1 MSKFILRDKYFQKA
15 KHNGYRARSAYKLK
29 EIQDKFKLIQKA
41 DRALDLGCAPGSFLQ
56 ILAGIVGPE
65 GIVVGID
72 ILPTI
77 KLPQKNVVTIQGDIR
92 EIDTVE
98 LCSLYATSD
107 GFNVITCDIA
117 PNISG
122 VREVDNRNV
131 SELYDAV
138 QNVVTKGLK
147 TGGHFVLKSFFSD
160 DFKSI
165 KSGLTTMFRTVSA
178 FKPAASRSASS
189 EIYLVAVGKK

>member
-1 MSKFILRDKYFQKA
+1 MSKFIIQDKYFQKA

-29 EIQDKFKLIQKA
+29 EIQERFKLIKKA
-41 DRALDLGCAPGSFLQ
+41 DRVLDLGCSPGSFLQ

-72 ILPTI
+72 ILPTL
-77 KLPQKNVVTIQGDIR
+77 KLPQKNIATIQGDIR
-92 EIDTVE
+92 DIDIME
-98 LCSLYATSD
+98 LCAFYTTD

-117 PNISG
+117 PNLSG
-122 VREVDNRNV
+122 IREVDNRNV
-131 SELYDAV
+131 NELYDAV
-138 QNVVTKGLK
+138 KDIVIKGLNA
-147 TGGHFVLKSFFSD
+147 GGHFVLKSFFSD

-165 KSGLTTMFRTVSA
+165 KSDLATMFRTVSV